1 MKLAALVVLAACA
14 AAPTAPSYFATG
26 ETGVKAG
33 GVRLI
38 PIHTPKGDFHVW
50 TKRFGNG
57 PIKVLLLHG
66 GPAATHEYY
75 EAFES
80 FFPQAG
86 IEFYEYDQLGSFY
99 SDQPNDDSLWTIDR
113 FVDEVEQVRTALGL
127 DHFYLVGHS
136 WGGILAL
143 EYALAHQDHL
153 AGLVISNMMVSV
165 PDYAEYAKVLAAG
178 MDPKVVARIHELE
191 ASGKVDDPE
200 YEKLLEDFYEQHI
213 CRVVPFPD
221 PVVRAFA
228 HLNKHVYTLMQG
240 PSEFGV
246 SGRLEHWD
254 RKADLAKITVPTL
267 TIGGAHDT
275 MDPKH
280 MAWMAT
286 QVQRGTSLICPRGSH
301 LSMYDDQELYFAG
314 LIEFLKAVHAGT
326 FEKGMRVGAHG

>member
-1 MKLAALVVLAACA
+1 
-14 AAPTAPSYFATG
+14 
-26 ETGVKAG
+26 
-33 GVRLI
+33 
-38 PIHTPKGDFHVW
+38 
-50 TKRFGNG
+50 
-57 PIKVLLLHG
+57 
-66 GPAATHEYY
+66 
-75 EAFES
+75 
-80 FFPQAG
+80 
-86 IEFYEYDQLGSFY
+86 
-99 SDQPNDDSLWTIDR
+99 
-113 FVDEVEQVRTALGL
+113 
-127 DHFYLVGHS
+127 
-136 WGGILAL
+136 
-143 EYALAHQDHL
+143 
-153 AGLVISNMMVSV
+153 
-165 PDYAEYAKVLAAG
+165 VLAAG

-191 ASGKVDDPE
+191 STGKVDDPE

-254 RKADLAKITVPTL
+254 RKADLARITVPTL

-326 FEKGMRVGAHG
+326 FEKGMRVGAHE